1 MPRVGEHSM
10 HVRSPK
16 PQSPGLQWNQG
27 PPTRPAS
34 LYRETVGELPSA
46 FANNRKRSRQL
57 PRVWTASYCGVKIE
71 IPMTS
76 LVSWVGIDHRKPAS
90 IYIASDSRI
99 SWDAASVWDSGRKV
113 FASRTRPEIF
123 GYVGDVLFP
132 SLVLGQIADAPA
144 SPVEEGLPED
154 RFEKISQILRRTF
167 HSLPSNQQRHFK
179 IAYGVRTG
187 TEMAAAFR
195 LFSLSWDVSMG
206 WCSCEEPLPSVSDS
220 IVIWGSG
227 APTVATWKE
236 RWDRS
241 SQGSTSRAIFSA
253 FCDAVGSGKDKL
265 SGGAPQL
272 VGLYRIGGARTIG
285 TIHEDNAYL
294 FGLLADTADHGSGS
308 VEWRNR
314 FFERCNVHGDHL
326 ATAQTHHVPKGL
338 GATRAAAG
346 AAQPAVAADG
356 ASPRR

>member
-1 MPRVGEHSM
+1 M
-10 HVRSPK
+10 HVRSPETPK
-16 PQSPGLQWNQG
+16 PQAPMEPGAANSTRLPLQGDGWGVAVSLLQTTENARGNCSP
-27 PPTRPAS
+27 A
-34 LYRETVGELPSA
+34 
-46 FANNRKRSRQL
+46 
-57 PRVWTASYCGVKIE
+57 WTASYCGVKIE

-195 LFSLSWDVSMG
+195 LFSLSWDVSTG

-241 SQGSTSRAIFSA
+241 SQGNRSR
-253 FCDAVGSGKDKL
+253 
-265 SGGAPQL
+265 GGHC
-272 VGLYRIGGARTIG
+272 G
-285 TIHEDNAYL
+285 
-294 FGLLADTADHGSGS
+294 
-308 VEWRNR
+308 
-314 FFERCNVHGDHL
+314 
-326 ATAQTHHVPKGL
+326 
-338 GATRAAAG
+338 
-346 AAQPAVAADG
+346 
-356 ASPRR
+356 